1 LTPEEQKK
9 AQEERERADEVKA
22 ARAHR
27 EADESYK
34 NRQLELMESGNKQT
48 AAYVQLTRALAFFS
62 LVALIATF
70 YQGCLAKR
78 NTDIAQISANA
89 AKSAAKTASD
99 TLGEMKGESE
109 RTFKANQDAMRLD
122 ERPWL
127 GVSQLEINHSA
138 NGALEQQ
145 GSASNSGKTPARK
158 VQAVMGVYTEENLY
172 TPGDKDFT
180 FIDYVVKKVWNN
192 EIKAP
197 DYLADAFSRR
207 DPSYHGILPPQNTF
221 RSQIF
226 APHLKT
232 LGVIP
237 PGNTPYKLPLPHLV
251 NAGIITTFIFYGE
264 IKYFDSVSIKQHS
277 TQFCYYQ
284 HPESLRDSQVIKSY
298 LCDKF
303 NDMD

>member
-1 LTPEEQKK
+1 
-9 AQEERERADEVKA
+9 
-22 ARAHR
+22 
-27 EADESYK
+27 
-34 NRQLELMESGNKQT
+34 
-48 AAYVQLTRALAFFS
+48 
-62 LVALIATF
+62 
-70 YQGCLAKR
+70 
-78 NTDIAQISANA
+78 
-89 AKSAAKTASD
+89 
-99 TLGEMKGESE
+99 MKGESE

-226 APHLKT
+226 RAALKDSRRDTAWKHTIQTPASSSGERGHHYNLHL
-232 LGVIP
+232 
-237 PGNTPYKLPLPHLV
+237 
-251 NAGIITTFIFYGE
+251 
-264 IKYFDSVSIKQHS
+264 
-277 TQFCYYQ
+277 
-284 HPESLRDSQVIKSY
+284 LRR
-298 LCDKF
+298 
-303 NDMD
+303 N